1 MSPLAERLAP
11 VTARLSR
18 LRGAIRSLFA
28 LDGFSRLILS
38 MAAFVVVTFLLDWT
52 LILPAGVRLVL
63 LVGGLAG
70 FGFLIFKRILF
81 PLVV

>member
-18 LRGAIRSLFA
+18 LRGAIRGLFA
-28 LDGFSRLILS
+28 LDGFARVILA

-70 FGFLIFKRILF
+70 FGFLIFKRIL
-81 PLVV
+81 